1 MGIPG
6 GKTESRPCNNVTI
19 KKRCQ
24 ETETM
29 LKVAVKKDI
38 WLKEY
43 ALPFS
48 DVRRFEITAS
58 F

>member
-29 LKVAVKKDI
+29 LKVAVKEI
-38 WLKEY
+38 SGLKNMRY
-43 ALPFS
+43 HLQMT
-48 DVRRFEITAS
+48 VVLK
-58 F
+58 